1 MSNNEDQSSKIVFGC
16 MKSSGVE
23 EHVEDLFSLINDDEY
38 HSVKKAVIASQS
50 KLSRPKL
57 KLPDFI
63 SNNPEYRHG
72 VTTSTTT
79 NETAKQLIYC
89 ANENVRQYKENS
101 GNNTANEPGKQ
112 KSRDYNWPTQTNPE
126 TTVFGIKNEGS
137 NNMMKG
143 NSKGVSEAL
152 CMPADDSA
160 ANDTISTKTHDPNQ
174 VFGKSTS
181 LSGSST
187 ADCLQYTK
195 DATAHDDIGKSL
207 TPGYR
212 NAVTSRSFGCPSIR
226 TDIPKYEQ
234 ASVADCNNYGDSVD
248 AGYLLR
254 PSLLSSFGLEEDE
267 FDKPRDKEF
276 LKNLFTSCGM
286 VDADNDDKFEEIFT
300 RLADDNNLTS
310 IKSLK
315 VAFERG

>member
-1 MSNNEDQSSKIVFGC
+1 MTNNEDQSSKIVFGC

-23 EHVEDLFSLINDDEY
+23 EHVEDLFSPTNDDEY
-38 HSVKKAVIASQS
+38 HNVKKAVIASHS

-89 ANENVRQYKENS
+89 ANDKNLRQDKENS
-101 GNNTANEPGKQ
+101 GNTTANEPGKQ

-137 NNMMKG
+137 NNMKG

-160 ANDTISTKTHDPNQ
+160 ANDTISTKTQDPDQ

-181 LSGSST
+181 LSDSST

-195 DATAHDDIGKSL
+195 DATSHDDIGKSL

-212 NAVTSRSFGCPSIR
+212 NVVTSRS
-226 TDIPKYEQ
+226 
-234 ASVADCNNYGDSVD
+234 
-248 AGYLLR
+248 
-254 PSLLSSFGLEEDE
+254 
-267 FDKPRDKEF
+267 
-276 LKNLFTSCGM
+276 
-286 VDADNDDKFEEIFT
+286 
-300 RLADDNNLTS
+300 
-310 IKSLK
+310 
-315 VAFERG
+315 